1 MEPRERRLQPDTDH
15 STADRFPPDRKQT
28 LPHPRVT
35 LDIGSLQLTQ
45 TGNPVAMLEMTNASI
60 PPPWASRVSGHH
72 LSVGL
77 LAAMESQEAEK
88 AGGGNGTD
96 QNRSA
101 R

>member
-1 MEPRERRLQPDTDH
+1 MPPMFRLGQKMVFTSKMGRLER
-15 STADRFPPDRKQT
+15 F
-28 LPHPRVT
+28 LPIFGLAPIFYSSPNSVP
-35 LDIGSLQLTQ
+35 Q
-45 TGNPVAMLEMTNASI
+45 GNPVAMLEMTNASI